1 MNLPTDNLFLTIMD
15 VDSWMPEVYMDEVED
30 HIANHWQRRHD
41 YVYEPYQFFTRNHLD
56 VPALTRAYDHIMSAF
71 NAVNTF
77 TFTGFSFAVS
87 NYTVSYNLV
96 KRIGFWDTV
105 E

>member
-1 MNLPTDNLFLTIMD
+1 L
-15 VDSWMPEVYMDEVED
+15 
-30 HIANHWQRRHD
+30 
-41 YVYEPYQFFTRNHLD
+41 VYEPYQMFTRNQLS
-56 VPALTRAYDHIMSAF
+56 VPGLTRVYDHIMSGF

-87 NYTVSYNLV
+87 NYTVSYNLI
-96 KRIGFWDTV
+96 KRIGFFDTV